1 MNCKDLI
8 WPETPLV
15 SSFSDGIFF
24 NFQLQFTLTLVS
36 ILTFIF
42 LMAVHLNINLTN
54 IHGIGKVIIVSVQKN
69 VNTSRPLDVL
79 GRALN
84 SQVLIKLKGGRE
96 FRGVLESFDMHMNLV
111 LNDAEE
117 LESGESS
124 RRLGV
129 VLIRGDNIV
138 YISPG

>member
-1 MNCKDLI
+1 
-8 WPETPLV
+8 
-15 SSFSDGIFF
+15 
-24 NFQLQFTLTLVS
+24 
-36 ILTFIF
+36 
-42 LMAVHLNINLTN
+42 MAVHLNINPAN
-54 IHGIGKVIIVSVQKN
+54 IDAIGKVIIVSVQKN

>member
-1 MNCKDLI
+1 M
-8 WPETPLV
+8 
-15 SSFSDGIFF
+15 
-24 NFQLQFTLTLVS
+24 
-36 ILTFIF
+36 
-42 LMAVHLNINLTN
+42 INLNT
-54 IHGIGKVIIVSVQKN
+54 QKN

-79 GRALN
+79 GKALN

-96 FRGVLESFDMHMNLV
+96 FRGSLKSFDMHMNLV

-117 LESGESS
+117 LEGGDTA
-124 RRLGV
+124 RRLGI

>member
-1 MNCKDLI
+1 M
-8 WPETPLV
+8 V
-15 SSFSDGIFF
+15 SLFY
-24 NFQLQFTLTLVS
+24 FQLKFTLTLVS

-42 LMAVHLNINLTN
+42 LMAVHLNINLN
-54 IHGIGKVIIVSVQKN
+54 YIDGIGKVIIVSVQKN

>member
-1 MNCKDLI
+1 MISL
-8 WPETPLV
+8 
-15 SSFSDGIFF
+15 F
-24 NFQLQFTLTLVS
+24 NFQLKITQFLIS
-36 ILTFIF
+36 ILFLIF
-42 LMAVHLNINLTN
+42 MMAVHLNINLN
-54 IHGIGKVIIVSVQKN
+54 YIDGIGKVIIVSVQKN

-79 GRALN
+79 GKALN

-117 LESGESS
+117 LENGESS